1 MRILVVA
8 APLVGHLLPM
18 LPAAHAL
25 AELGHEV
32 VIASGGDA
40 VGRDLGGLPAVDVA
54 QDVSLRR
61 CAARTML
68 AHPGLARRELAGT
81 AGTDVVGLLFGAVNE
96 GLADPVV
103 AVARAFAPEVVVHE
117 PLAPAGALAAARLGV
132 PAVLQENSL
141 FDGPSLVA
149 AVVRSPLF
157 RRALRRHGLLD
168 ELPPPADILTIAPP
182 SVVGVRGGRPMRA
195 VPDDGAGL
203 PDWLTEP
210 TARPR
215 ILVSRSTVAGP
226 GGGDP
231 MVAVVAAAPDVDAEI
246 VLVRPTDRLTRKAL
260 PPNVRTVGWVPLSAA
275 LPHAAAVVH
284 HGGAGTVL
292 TALATGTPQLLVPG
306 PGDRRFNADL
316 VVRRGAGLS
325 VAARSITAA
334 TLTRLVT
341 DGSLHEAAREVRT
354 EIAAMPDPASV
365 LDQARWA
372 P

>member
-18 LPAAHAL
+18 LPMARTL

-32 VIASGGDA
+32 VVASGGDA
-40 VGRDLGGLPAVDVA
+40 LGRDLGGLPAVDVA
-54 QDVSLRR
+54 QDVSFARS
-61 CAARTML
+61 AARTVL
-68 AHPGLARRELAGT
+68 AHPRLARRELAGE

-96 GLADPVV
+96 GLADAVV
-103 AVARAFAPEVVVHE
+103 AVAGAFEPEVVVHE
-117 PLAPAGALAAARLGV
+117 PLAPAGALAAARIGV

-141 FDGPSLVA
+141 YDGPSLVA

-168 ELPPPADILTIAPP
+168 ELPPPADVLTIAPP
-182 SVVGVRGGRPMRA
+182 SVVGVRGGRPMRS

-226 GGGDP
+226 GGDP
-231 MVAVVAAAPDVDAEI
+231 MAAVVAAAPDVDAEI
-246 VLVRPTDRLTRKAL
+246 VLVRPTDRLSRKSL

-292 TALATGTPQLLVPG
+292 TALATGTPQLVVPG
-306 PGDRRFNADL
+306 PGDRRHNADL
-316 VVRRGAGLS
+316 VARRGAGLS

-334 TLTRLVT
+334 SLSRLVT
-341 DGSLHEAAREVRT
+341 DTALHDAAREVRA
-354 EIAAMPDPASV
+354 EIAAMPDPAEA
-365 LDQARWA
+365 LRACEWQ
-372 P
+372 

>member
-18 LPAAHAL
+18 LPLARTL

-40 VGRDLGGLPAVDVA
+40 VGRDLGGLPVVDVA
-54 QDVSLRR
+54 QEVSFTR

-68 AHPGLARRELAGT
+68 AHPRLARRELAGE

-96 GLADPVV
+96 GLADAVV
-103 AVARAFAPEVVVHE
+103 AVAGAFEPEIVVHE

-168 ELPPPADILTIAPP
+168 ELPDPTDVLTIAPP

-215 ILVSRSTVAGP
+215 ILVSRSTVPGP

-231 MVAVVAAAPDVDAEI
+231 MAAVVAAAPDVDAEI
-246 VLVRPTDRLTRKAL
+246 VLVRPADRLARKPL

-284 HGGAGTVL
+284 HGGAGTIL
-292 TALATGTPQLLVPG
+292 TALATGTPQLVVPG
-306 PGDRRFNADL
+306 PGDRRYNADL
-316 VVRRGAGLS
+316 VARRGAGLS
-325 VAARSITAA
+325 VPARAITTAS
-334 TLTRLVT
+334 LTSLVADT
-341 DGSLHEAAREVRT
+341 ALRDAAREVRA
-354 EIAAMPDPASV
+354 EIAAMPDPAEA
-365 LDQARWA
+365 LRACEWQ
-372 P
+372 